1 VGASKTSEPIDGVL
15 SEVEVILTAFD
26 RHTAALAATHKTIP
40 ALLAEEY
47 RLSRDV
53 GADVAGKLAAVASKR
68 EAESRRRAAAVDG
81 VLAAEAVLAGVAG
94 VVAQRQRELA
104 ATVVT
109 EFSIRW
115 HAACSVLDTLRAEA
129 AALAAALAC
138 AVPTPP
144 PFQIVHSVAHDRPEI
159 HPRPLAPADPVTVA
173 LPPEL
178 VKVKAVAD
186 RLNKATTLCFGVRKC
201 REWDSR
207 HHALALQRGLP
218 LEHHGVYV
226 VHIPFNCP
234 LDGLEFQAGMLVD
247 ATVMSNGFLSRML
260 LTQRLQPV
268 EIAAGVAA

>member
-1 VGASKTSEPIDGVL
+1 L
-15 SEVEVILTAFD
+15 SEAEAILTAFD
-26 RHTAALAATHKTIP
+26 RHTAALAATHTTIP

-53 GADVAGKLAAVASKR
+53 GADVAGKLAAVAAKR
-68 EAESRRRAAAVDG
+68 EVEVRRRAAAIDAA
-81 VLAAEAVLAGVAG
+81 LAAEGVLAGVAG
-94 VVAQRQRELA
+94 VVAQRQALAA

-159 HPRPLAPADPVTVA
+159 HPRPLAPAAPVTVA

-178 VKVKAVAD
+178 VRIKAVAD
-186 RLNKATTLCFGVRKC
+186 RINKATTLCFGVRKC

-207 HHALALQRGLP
+207 HFVLSQQRGEP
-218 LEHHGVYV
+218 TEYRGTYV
-226 VHIPFNCP
+226 VQQRFNSP
-234 LDGLEFQAGMLVD
+234 LDGGLAFEAGALVD
-247 ATVMSNGFLSRML
+247 RSLLSDGFLGRL
-260 LTQRLQPV
+260 LTGHMLRPIEL
-268 EIAAGVAA
+268 ATAVAA